1 VLKISYQETKTKM
14 EIIKLGDQ
22 LLLEFIHNTYNIAL
36 SEIFSD
42 INLKSIT
49 HHYLV
54 WEKLFIYS

>member
-1 VLKISYQETKTKM
+1 M

-22 LLLEFIHNTYNIAL
+22 LLLEVIYNTYNITLGA
-36 SEIFSD
+36 IFSD

-49 HHYLV
+49 QRYLV

>member
-1 VLKISYQETKTKM
+1 M

-22 LLLEFIHNTYNIAL
+22 LLLEVIYNTYNITL
-36 SEIFSD
+36 GEIFSD

-49 HHYLV
+49 QRYLV